1 MMSETRNEI
10 ESVAY
15 ERIVVPLDGSALA
28 ERALPHAR
36 TLARAIRAPIHL
48 LRIVDITP
56 LTELSVVGPGPEPT
70 AVFAELDIVQTEEEA
85 ATDYLEKI
93 RQQLNEQGLDATV
106 EVRTGLVKAEL
117 VDAVQPRDLVVMTT
131 HGRTGLERLFF
142 GSVAEEMIK
151 HSVAPVLLARSSQA
165 PTETA
170 QSAALT
176 SNVGR
181 D

>member
-1 MMSETRNEI
+1 
-10 ESVAY
+10 
-15 ERIVVPLDGSALA
+15 
-28 ERALPHAR
+28 
-36 TLARAIRAPIHL
+36 
-48 LRIVDITP
+48 
-56 LTELSVVGPGPEPT
+56 
-70 AVFAELDIVQTEEEA
+70 
-85 ATDYLEKI
+85 
-93 RQQLNEQGLDATV
+93 LNEQGLDATV

-151 HSVAPVLLARSSQA
+151 HSVAPVLLVRSSQA
-165 PTETA
+165 PTETP